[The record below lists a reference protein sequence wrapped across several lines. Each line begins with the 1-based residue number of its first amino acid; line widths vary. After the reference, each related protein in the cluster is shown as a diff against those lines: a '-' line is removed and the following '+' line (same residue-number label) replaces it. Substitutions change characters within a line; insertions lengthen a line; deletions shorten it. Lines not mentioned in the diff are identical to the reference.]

1 MTPEKVYSCERGMS
15 VRTKGAAEPR
25 RDGVRELNVAQIT
38 EAVAN
43 LAVEACNYLGED
55 MVAFFKQAAEREESE
70 TGRDILRQLLEN
82 AQLAKDTNR
91 PLCQD
96 TGLAVV
102 FLEIGQ
108 EVHLVGGSV
117 EEAVDEGVRKGYTD
131 GYLRKSAVADPIGA
145 RKNTGDN
152 TPAMLHARV
161 VPGDKVRIIVVPKG
175 GGAENMS
182 ALGMLKPAQGREG
195 AIDFIVD
202 TVSKAGPNPCPP
214 IIVGVGLGGTF
225 EKAAYMA
232 KHALLREVGSVN
244 PDPRLAELE
253 DEVERRCNALGI
265 GPAGLGGITTV
276 IDVFV
281 EELPA
286 HIASMP
292 VAVNVQ
298 CHSARHKEVVL

>member
-1 MTPEKVYSCERGMS
+1 M
-15 VRTKGAAEPR
+15 
-25 RDGVRELNVAQIT
+25 REVDVGQVT
-38 EAVAN
+38 EAVAR
-43 LAVEACNYLGED
+43 LATEACTYLGED
-55 MVAFFKQAAEREESE
+55 VVDFLEKAIDRERSE
-70 TGRDILRQLLEN
+70 TGRDVLVQLLEN
-82 AQLAKDTNR
+82 ANLARDTNR

-102 FLEIGQ
+102 FLEVGQ
-108 EVHLVGGSV
+108 DVHLVGGSL
-117 EEAVDEGVRKGYTD
+117 EEAVDEGVRRGYTD

-152 TPAMLHARV
+152 TPAMLHTRI
-161 VPGDKVRIIVVPKG
+161 VPGDKVKIIVAPKG

-182 ALGMLKPAQGREG
+182 AIGMLKPAQGREG
-195 AIDFIVD
+195 AVEFIVD

-214 IIVGVGLGGTF
+214 ILVGVGLGGTF

-232 KHALLREVGSVN
+232 KHSLMREVGSTN

-253 DEVERRCNALGI
+253 DEIERRCNDLGI
-265 GPAGLGGITTV
+265 GPAGLGGTVTV
-276 IDVFV
+276 IDVFI

-292 VAVNVQ
+292 VAVNIQ
-298 CHSARHKEVVL
+298 CHSARHKEVVI

>member
-1 MTPEKVYSCERGMS
+1 
-15 VRTKGAAEPR
+15 
-25 RDGVRELNVAQIT
+25 VRELDVAQVT
-38 EAVAN
+38 EAVAK
-43 LAVEACNYLGED
+43 LAIDACTYLGD
-55 MVAFFKQAAEREESE
+55 DVMAFFEKAIDREESE
-70 TGRDILRQLLEN
+70 TGRDVLVQLLEN
-82 AQLAKDTNR
+82 ANLARDENI

-102 FLEIGQ
+102 FLEVGQ
-108 EVHLVGGSV
+108 DVHLVGGSL
-117 EEAVDEGVRKGYTD
+117 EDAVNEGVRKGYTD

-152 TPAMLHARV
+152 TPAMLHVRI
-161 VPGDKVRIIVVPKG
+161 VPGDTVKVIVAPKG

-182 ALGMLKPAQGREG
+182 AIGMLKPAQGRQG

-214 IIVGVGLGGTF
+214 ILVGVGLGGTF

-232 KHALLREVGSVN
+232 KHSLMREVGSTN
-244 PDPRLAELE
+244 PEPRLAELE
-253 DEVERRCNALGI
+253 DEIERRCNDLGF
-265 GPAGLGGITTV
+265 GPAGLGGRV
-276 IDVFV
+276 SVMDVFI

-292 VAVNVQ
+292 VAVNIQ

>member
-1 MTPEKVYSCERGMS
+1 LVYIYQYRSTPIQG
-15 VRTKGAAEPR
+15 GQ
-25 RDGVRELNVAQIT
+25 VRELDVARVTDSVAQ
-38 EAVAN
+38 
-43 LAVEACNYLGED
+43 LAIDACNYLGD
-55 MVAFFKQAAEREESE
+55 DVVAFFEQALKKEESE
-70 TGRDILRQLLEN
+70 TGRDILGQLLEN
-82 AQLAKDTNR
+82 AKLAKDTHR

-102 FLEIGQ
+102 FLEVGQ
-108 EVHLVGGSV
+108 DVHLVGGSL
-117 EEAVDEGVRKGYTD
+117 EEAVDEGVRKGYAE
-131 GYLRKSAVADPIGA
+131 GFLRKSAAADPIGA
-145 RKNTGDN
+145 RKNTSDN
-152 TPAMLHARV
+152 TPAMLHTRI
-161 VPGDKVRIIVVPKG
+161 VPGDKVKVIVAPKG

-182 ALGMLKPAQGREG
+182 AIGMLKPSQGRQG

-232 KHALLREVGSVN
+232 KHSLLRLVGSTN
-244 PDPRLAELE
+244 PEPRLAELE
-253 DEVERRCNALGI
+253 DELEQRCNALGI
-265 GPAGLGGITTV
+265 GPAGLGGTTTV

-281 EELPA
+281 EELPC

-298 CHSARHKEVVL
+298 CHSARHKEAVL

>member
-1 MTPEKVYSCERGMS
+1 L
-15 VRTKGAAEPR
+15 
-25 RDGVRELNVAQIT
+25 RELDVARIT
-38 EAVAN
+38 DAVAELSVDACCN
-43 LAVEACNYLGED
+43 LGADV
-55 MVAFFKQAAEREESE
+55 VAFYERAAEREESE
-70 TGRDILRQLLEN
+70 TGRDILGQLLEN
-82 AQLAKDTNR
+82 ARLARDKQM

-108 EVHLVGGSV
+108 DVHLTGGDLGA
-117 EEAVDEGVRKGYTD
+117 AVDGGVRRGYTE

-152 TPAMLHARV
+152 TPAMLHVRI
-161 VPGDKVRIIVVPKG
+161 VPGVKVTIVVAPKG

-182 ALGMLKPAQGREG
+182 ALGMLKPSQGRQG

-202 TVSKAGPNPCPP
+202 TVSKAGSNACPP
-214 IIVGVGLGGTF
+214 MIVGVGLGGTF
-225 EKAAYMA
+225 EKVAYLA
-232 KHALLREVGSVN
+232 KHSLLREIGSTN

-253 DEVERRCNALGI
+253 DEIERRCNMLGV

-276 IDVFV
+276 MDVFV

-292 VAVNVQ
+292 VAVNIQ
-298 CHSARHKEVVL
+298 CNSARHKEVVI

>member
-1 MTPEKVYSCERGMS
+1 
-15 VRTKGAAEPR
+15 
-25 RDGVRELNVAQIT
+25 VREVDVGQVT
-38 EAVAN
+38 EAVAR
-43 LAVEACNYLGED
+43 LATEACTYLGED
-55 MVAFFKQAAEREESE
+55 VVDFLEKAIDRERSE
-70 TGRDILRQLLEN
+70 TGRDVLVQLLEN
-82 AQLAKDTNR
+82 ANLARDTNR

-102 FLEIGQ
+102 FLEVGQ
-108 EVHLVGGSV
+108 DVHLVGGSL
-117 EEAVDEGVRKGYTD
+117 EEAVDEGVRRGYTD

-152 TPAMLHARV
+152 TPAMLHTRI
-161 VPGDKVRIIVVPKG
+161 VPGDKVKIIVAPKG

-182 ALGMLKPAQGREG
+182 AIGMLKPAQGREG
-195 AIDFIVD
+195 AVEFIVD

-214 IIVGVGLGGTF
+214 ILVGVGLGGTF

-232 KHALLREVGSVN
+232 KHSLMREVGSTN

-253 DEVERRCNALGI
+253 DEIERRCNDLGI
-265 GPAGLGGITTV
+265 GPAGLGGTVTV
-276 IDVFV
+276 IDVFI

-292 VAVNVQ
+292 VAVNIQ
-298 CHSARHKEVVL
+298 CHSARHKEVVI

>member
-1 MTPEKVYSCERGMS
+1 M
-15 VRTKGAAEPR
+15 
-25 RDGVRELNVAQIT
+25 RELDVARVT
-38 EAVAN
+38 EAVAK
-43 LAVEACNYLGED
+43 LAVDACTFLGD
-55 MVAFFKQAAEREESE
+55 DVVAFFEEAIDREQSE
-70 TGRDILRQLLEN
+70 TGRDILVQLLEN
-82 AQLAKDTNR
+82 SNLARDAKR

-108 EVHLVGGSV
+108 DVHLVGGAL
-117 EEAVDEGVRKGYTD
+117 EDAVNEGVRKGYTD

-152 TPAMLHARV
+152 TPAMLHVRI
-161 VPGDKVRIIVVPKG
+161 VPGDKVRVIVAPKG

-182 ALGMLKPAQGREG
+182 ALAMLKPAQGRQG

-232 KHALLREVGSVN
+232 KHSLMREVGSTN

-253 DEVERRCNALGI
+253 DEIEKRCNNLGI
-265 GPAGLGGITTV
+265 GPAGLGGTVTV
-276 IDVFV
+276 IDVFI

-292 VAVNVQ
+292 VAVNIQ

>member
-1 MTPEKVYSCERGMS
+1 L
-15 VRTKGAAEPR
+15 
-25 RDGVRELNVAQIT
+25 DVAQVT
-38 EAVAN
+38 EAVAK
-43 LAVEACNYLGED
+43 LAVDACTFLGD
-55 MVAFFKQAAEREESE
+55 DVVAFFEEAVDREQSE
-70 TGRDILRQLLEN
+70 TGRDIFVQLLEN
-82 AQLAKDTNR
+82 ANLARDAQR

-108 EVHLVGGSV
+108 DVHLVGGDL
-117 EEAVDEGVRKGYTD
+117 EDAVNEGVRKGYTD
-131 GYLRKSAVADPIGA
+131 GFLRKSAVADPIGA

-152 TPAMLHARV
+152 TPAMLHVRI
-161 VPGDKVRIIVVPKG
+161 VPGDKVRVIVAPKG

-182 ALGMLKPAQGREG
+182 ALAMLKPAQGRQG

-232 KHALLREVGSVN
+232 KHSLMRQVGSTN

-253 DEVERRCNALGI
+253 DEIEKRCNNLGI
-265 GPAGLGGITTV
+265 GPAGLGGTVTV
-276 IDVFV
+276 IDVFI

-292 VAVNVQ
+292 VAVNIQ

>member
-1 MTPEKVYSCERGMS
+1 V
-15 VRTKGAAEPR
+15 
-25 RDGVRELNVAQIT
+25 T
-38 EAVAN
+38 EAVAK
-43 LAVEACNYLGED
+43 LAVDACTYLGD
-55 MVAFFKQAAEREESE
+55 DVVAFFEKAIEREESE
-70 TGRDILRQLLEN
+70 TGRDILVQLLEN
-82 AQLAKDTNR
+82 ANLAKDSNR

-102 FLEIGQ
+102 FVEIGQ
-108 EVHLVGGSV
+108 DVHLVGGSL
-117 EEAVDEGVRKGYTD
+117 EDAVDEGVRKGYTD

-152 TPAMLHARV
+152 TPAMLHTRI
-161 VPGDKVRIIVVPKG
+161 VPGDKVRIILAPKG

-182 ALGMLKPAQGREG
+182 AIGMLKPAQGRQG

-214 IIVGVGLGGTF
+214 IVVGVGLGGTF

-232 KHALLREVGSVN
+232 KHALLREVGSTN

-253 DEVERRCNALGI
+253 DEIERRCNDLGI
-265 GPAGLGGITTV
+265 GPAGLGGTVTV

-292 VAVNVQ
+292 VAVNIQ

>member
-1 MTPEKVYSCERGMS
+1 VPT
-15 VRTKGAAEPR
+15 AEVAT
-25 RDGVRELNVAQIT
+25 VRELDVARIT
-38 EAVAN
+38 EAVAE
-43 LAVEACNYLGED
+43 LSVRACTELGED
-55 MVAFFKQAAEREESE
+55 VVAFFREAMEREESE

-82 AQLAKDTNR
+82 AELAKRTKV

-102 FLEIGQ
+102 FLEVGQ
-108 EVHLVGGSV
+108 DVHLVGGSL
-117 EEAVDEGVRKGYTD
+117 EAAVDEGVRRGYTE

-152 TPAMLHARV
+152 TPAMLHTRI
-161 VPGDKVRIIVVPKG
+161 VPGDKVRVIVAPKG

-182 ALGMLKPAQGREG
+182 ALGMLKPSQGRQG
-195 AIDFIVD
+195 AIDFIVE

-214 IIVGVGLGGTF
+214 VIVGVGLGGSF
-225 EKAAYMA
+225 EKAAYLA
-232 KHALLREVGSVN
+232 KHALLREVGSTN

-253 DEVERRCNALGI
+253 DEIERRCNALGI
-265 GPAGLGGITTV
+265 GPAGLGGTVTV

-292 VAVNVQ
+292 VAVNMQ

>member
-1 MTPEKVYSCERGMS
+1 MRELDVARITEVVAELS
-15 VRTKGAAEPR
+15 VRAC
-25 RDGVRELNVAQIT
+25 T
-38 EAVAN
+38 E
-43 LAVEACNYLGED
+43 LGED
-55 MVAFFKQAAEREESE
+55 VVDFFRKAAAREESE
-70 TGRDILRQLLEN
+70 TGRDVLAQLLEN
-82 AQLAKDTNR
+82 AELAARTGL

-102 FLEIGQ
+102 FLEVGQ
-108 EVHLVGGSV
+108 DVHLVGGDL
-117 EEAVDEGVRKGYTD
+117 EEAVDEGVRRGYRE
-131 GYLRKSAVADPIGA
+131 GYLRKSAVADPLGA

-152 TPAMLHARV
+152 TPAMLHTRI
-161 VPGDKVRIIVVPKG
+161 VPGDKVRVIVAPKG

-182 ALGMLKPAQGREG
+182 ALGMLKPSQGRQG
-195 AIDFIVD
+195 AIDFIVE

-225 EKAAYMA
+225 EKAAYLA

-244 PDPRLAELE
+244 PDPRLAALE
-253 DEVERRCNALGI
+253 DEIEQRCNALGI
-265 GPAGLGGITTV
+265 GPAGLGGTVTV

-292 VAVNVQ
+292 VAVNIQ

>member
-1 MTPEKVYSCERGMS
+1 M
-15 VRTKGAAEPR
+15 
-25 RDGVRELNVAQIT
+25 RELDVAWVT
-38 EAVAN
+38 EAVAELSVN
-43 LAVEACNYLGED
+43 ACTELGED
-55 MVAFFKQAAEREESE
+55 VVAFFREALEREESE

-82 AQLAKDTNR
+82 AELAKRTR
-91 PLCQD
+91 VPLCQD

-102 FLEIGQ
+102 FVEVGQ
-108 EVHLVGGSV
+108 EVHLVGGSL
-117 EEAVDEGVRKGYTD
+117 EEAVNEGVRRGYTE

-152 TPAMLHARV
+152 TPAMLHTRI
-161 VPGDKVRIIVVPKG
+161 VPGDKVRVVVAPKG

-182 ALGMLKPAQGREG
+182 ALGMLKPSQGRQG

-214 IIVGVGLGGTF
+214 VIVGVGLGGTF
-225 EKAAYMA
+225 EKAAYLA
-232 KHALLREVGSVN
+232 KHALLREVGSTN

-253 DEVERRCNALGI
+253 DEIERRCNALGI
-265 GPAGLGGITTV
+265 GPAGLGGTVTV

-292 VAVNVQ
+292 VAVNIQ